1 MLTSLLTV
9 ELPADFCVWL
19 STSQADFL
27 HGRFV
32 WAHWDIDELTAM
44 KERILSD
51 PGLLK
56 IGLQGVEHV
65 NPVQFVKDVVDKTGP

>member
-1 MLTSLLTV
+1 
-9 ELPADFCVWL
+9 
-19 STSQADFL
+19 
-27 HGRFV
+27 
-32 WAHWDIDELTAM
+32 M

-56 IGLQGVEHV
+56 IGLQGVDHV